1 MREWISKIRQ
11 SITAQKQVR
20 YLLSGGLAAAIEYIL
35 FAFLFYLA
43 FSQSQLGL
51 AQTLSY
57 LVGLVVAFTLHA
69 FWTFRSQQTPGR
81 LRQQFILYGFTAIV
95 NLLLSGLIIKLLYHY
110 AVPAWLAKGIVMAVV
125 VLWNYTILN
134 SYIFQAKRI
143 QLLTLDNVKHILK
156 HHILSIVLA
165 VVMVVVGCFHV
176 FLVRPGVGHDEEPHI
191 AKAEATS
198 RLDFLPQLP
207 EGYGY
212 FVSRGSEDL
221 YVYVVRHI
229 QLFYKK
235 TTHEANETLRE
246 IDSLGK
252 KVYRDTDVT
261 YVALTG
267 AGGYHSINYIPNAI
281 GLFIARQLGLTIQQS
296 YYAAKLSALFFCT
309 AIVVTAFTLLRR
321 YRSRFLIAITAL
333 FPPILFSFSGI
344 TTDGFLNAA
353 SLLFAALLLRSFLTK
368 SPPSIL
374 ARATAYILA
383 VILPI
388 TKLPYLLMSLVLFFS
403 PLMRHRRHSVWKNSL
418 LAAALVFTV
427 FGWNYLVRDATNLTS
442 KNAYCCTKGVE
453 ANSKQQLAFIARHPD
468 AFAGSLGHF
477 FFHFNLIDGSRIT
490 MPQEAKRHHFN
501 GDFIVAYLF
510 LMALVSFY
518 AAKDF
523 TDPRLRRATTY
534 WMAAAITTIG
544 AIIAALYVAA
554 NSVGQFAIWGV
565 QTRYFYPLVIFILCF
580 IAAHTSLR
588 YTRSEDRALR
598 SMFIIA
604 LIINGLIL
612 IQLLTLPQTFTLTD
626 RIQQNAAQEKESQ

>member
-1 MREWISKIRQ
+1 M
-11 SITAQKQVR
+11 AQKQVR
-20 YLLSGGLAAAIEYIL
+20 YLLSGGLAAATEYAL
-35 FAFLFYLA
+35 FALLFYLT
-43 FSQSQLGL
+43 FSQSRLGL
-51 AQTLSY
+51 AQALSY
-57 LVGLVVAFTLHA
+57 LAGLVVAFTLHA
-69 FWTFRSQQTPGR
+69 AWTFRPQQMPGY
-81 LRQQFILYGFTAIV
+81 LRQQFILYSLTAIV
-95 NLLLSGLIIKLLYHY
+95 NLLLSSLIIKLLYHY

-125 VLWNYTILN
+125 VLWNYAILN
-134 SYIFQAKRI
+134 SYIFQPQRI
-143 QLLTLDNVKHILK
+143 RLLTLHNIKQALRRHLLGI
-156 HHILSIVLA
+156 ILA
-165 VVMVVVGCFHV
+165 VVMIIVGCFHI

-207 EGYGY
+207 DGYGY

-235 TTHEANETLRE
+235 STQEADATLRE
-246 IDSLGK
+246 INTLGQ

-309 AIVVTAFTLLRR
+309 AIVVAAFTLLRN

-383 VILPI
+383 IILPI
-388 TKLPYLLMSLVLFFS
+388 TKLPYLLISLVLFFS

-442 KNAYCCTKGVE
+442 KHAYCCTKGVE
-453 ANSKQQLAFIARHPD
+453 ANSKQQLVFIAQHPD

-490 MPQEAKRHHFN
+490 MPQEAKRHHLN
-501 GDFIVAYLF
+501 GDFIVIYLF

-523 TDPRLRRATTY
+523 TNPRLRRATAH
-534 WMAAAITTIG
+534 WMVAAIATVG
-544 AIIAALYVAA
+544 GIIVALYAAA
-554 NSVGQFAIWGV
+554 NSVGQFTIWGV

-598 SMFIIA
+598 PIFTIA
-604 LIINGLIL
+604 IIINVFVLV
-612 IQLLTLPQTFTLTD
+612 QLLTLPQTFTLTD